1 MYYKKTENFSAFW
14 KNNLDSKDRIV
25 IGEKPNKSIC
35 IRKLYPI
42 IFYHFK
48 KLLYQLCHIILQYSQ
63 HLNFYFTTQYI
74 KIIFLHNKIIYPK
87 IISILSHLSPLSNFH
102 LSSNCN
108 FHRSLHFRRGGEIVR
123 SHNLIQPLSQC
134 WIYNNTK
141 KSKLH
146 TPMIQNW
153 FKIKRI
159 IFKSN
164 IIQVRPHCPSPT
176 TYHCQNKTHKWP
188 TKT

>member
-1 MYYKKTENFSAFW
+1 M
-14 KNNLDSKDRIV
+14 DSKDRIV

-48 KLLYQLCHIILQYSQ
+48 KLLYQLYHIILQYSQ

-108 FHRSLHFRRGGEIVR
+108 FHQSLHFRRGGEIVR

-134 WIYNNTK
+134 RIYNNTQK
-141 KSKLH
+141 IKITHTNDSKL
-146 TPMIQNW
+146 IQN
-153 FKIKRI
+153 KENNIQIKYYTSKASLPI
-159 IFKSN
+159 THHLPLPK
-164 IIQVRPHCPSPT
+164 
-176 TYHCQNKTHKWP
+176 QNP
-188 TKT
+188 